1 VMSTSGDDDMTELP
15 VIRGDAWFDTHA
27 KPFVLRVEY
36 PLTLE
41 EMVAALYGVV
51 DHADIASDEDLC
63 GSVAVTLSLEGLP
76 GLSDRVQ
83 KIRRAERAGSIESVP
98 FLATC
103 RQRVTALL
111 QQVP

>member
-1 VMSTSGDDDMTELP
+1 VMSLSGDDDVTELP
-15 VIRGDAWFDTHA
+15 VIRGEAWFDA
-27 KPFVLRVEY
+27 DGKPFVLRVEY
-36 PLTLE
+36 PLTSE

-51 DHADIASDEDLC
+51 DPTDIASDEDLC

-76 GLSDRVQ
+76 GLSVRVQ
-83 KIRRAERAGSIESVP
+83 RIRRAERAGSIESAP

-103 RQRVTALL
+103 RQRVTALT